1 MATYYTPPTRRT
13 SASTEGSRP
22 YPPRPSVE
30 VDQQSVYIFP
40 VPSSI
45 PASPDGSSIFSVPS
59 DFTDNLTESS
69 GRSRHS
75 SVSSRFTETSRS
87 RTGSLYRLS
96 SVGED
101 AEAVFSPVGDGS
113 LDSEV
118 EVWDWT
124 DEASDDLPIEDS
136 SWAFE
141 PDGTRG
147 DSWRHPL
154 VRRPSLSRTHLESL
168 PNATYQPVL
177 SHRVRTQSSSSTRS
191 AARSSRYTPHPRVR
205 VPLLSFVASLLSVDL
220 DDSALRLL
228 THSTSDSVLFPGQS
242 GLLDSH
248 ESTSSVR
255 DTDSPQAVAF
265 HADGTP
271 EESRPH
277 GLLRLLT
284 EDSSSKSVREG
295 LAVVCD
301 APLALASPF
310 AIPTLSSISDLCR
323 FVGDVWTNGGQAWR
337 ELGGSSDPGDR

>member
-1 MATYYTPPTRRT
+1 MATYYTSPTRRT
-13 SASTEGSRP
+13 SASTEGSRS

-30 VDQQSVYIFP
+30 VDQESVYIFP

-59 DFTDNLTESS
+59 DFTDSLTESS

-75 SVSSRFTETSRS
+75 SISSRFTERSRS
-87 RTGSLYRLS
+87 RAGSLHRLS

-101 AEAVFSPVGDGS
+101 AEAVFSPVGDGG

-124 DEASDDLPIEDS
+124 DEASDDLPIEGS

-141 PDGTRG
+141 PDGTRD

-154 VRRPSLSRTHLESL
+154 VRRPSLSRTQLDAL
-168 PNATYQPVL
+168 PNVTHQPLL
-177 SHRVRTQSSSSTRS
+177 SHRVRKQSNSSTPS
-191 AARSSRYTPHPRVR
+191 ATRSSRYTPHPRVR
-205 VPLLSFVASLLSVDL
+205 VPLLSFVTSLLSVDL

-248 ESTSSVR
+248 ESASSVR
-255 DTDSPQAVAF
+255 DADSPQIVAF
-265 HADGTP
+265 HADGTAEDP
-271 EESRPH
+271 RPH

-284 EDSSSKSVREG
+284 EETSSKSVRDG
-295 LAVVCD
+295 LAVVYD

-310 AIPTLSSISDLCR
+310 ALPTLSSISNLCR
-323 FVGDVWTNGGQAWR
+323 FVGDVWVNGGQAWR
-337 ELGGSSDPGDR
+337 ELGSSTD